1 MFKTGS
7 KFLLGLTVLGY
18 LGAIVW
24 AITTAPNAVG
34 MDAVLGALTFG
45 YKGEVGDHTGY
56 AILMGLAATSGF
68 LAIFLAALRDCDPDA
83 EAQVAGLETVPEV
96 VVPSTASYW
105 PVVAAFSL
113 AALALGLAFGP
124 ALFALGMV
132 GLVICTVEWAA
143 RAWSDRATGDRT
155 TSGLYS
161 DGSMSDADDV
171 TKKAA
176 YEAWAQRM
184 RRGDDLH
191 IKGLFQLAFSGFKAM
206 RVRPRAAPRERNG
219 GDAVSGPSSVAEA
232 IAAGERTAVAIDA
245 KLTGAGHAF
254 WRGYHDAGASFDPN
268 ADPVAYARERLQT
281 ISLEKRR
288 QNFTEVKI
296 TGISA

>member
-143 RAWSDRATGDRT
+143 RAWSDRATGDPEVNQSIRDRLLGPVET
-155 TSGLYS
+155 PVAAVLGIAVLVLAVSRILLALPKLGSYAVFGLVPV
-161 DGSMSDADDV
+161 AV
-171 TKKAA
+171 
-176 YEAWAQRM
+176 
-184 RRGDDLH
+184 
-191 IKGLFQLAFSGFKAM
+191 LAFGALVVM
-206 RVRPRAAPRERNG
+206 RPKLSKNVIAGLLVVGGVALLAGGVAA
-219 GDAVSGPSSVAEA
+219 A
-232 IAAGERTAVAIDA
+232 IHGERKHEDKTEE
-245 KLTGAGHAF
+245 GAPAP
-254 WRGYHDAGASFDPN
+254 AGASTVIRVGN
-268 ADPVAYARERLQT
+268 
-281 ISLEKRR
+281 
-288 QNFTEVKI
+288 
-296 TGISA
+296 